1 MSIYT
6 RGVQGTAPTREE
18 SRPIGSKRPLDEFKE
33 FSEQHIKEKKE
44 AAALKESAEYQRKQQ
59 EAANVE
65 ESRKQAVEMQQE
77 AEKKAKEQR
86 EKELEMSQAANDAG
100 RPDTTYMYNS
110 HYDMV
115 KEFAEHLSNPDT
127 IKKYASS
134 PEGEM
139 EFNGLI
145 DQLMSMTSDFE
156 AYYKETYGT
165 PEDGDERYTFMGS
178 ENRFKHG
185 VSSIGDLDILTSH
198 DDMMAKLMQLDS
210 HGYKEMRIVNGKV
223 VFVGEDGEMFNPQDS
238 LDMEVF
244 YPETSERAPV
254 SGDQYLN
261 STFDPDYF
269 TSVESVEK
277 HVRSALNNDKR
288 LLRDTVRGYIEKMQ
302 DADPGFNETIESII
316 QHDPERLEAIK
327 QTFINDAVRA
337 YEVKT
342 FKQEDVEINIDEEEE
357 EAPQVS
363 EQAETT
369 EAAIQE
375 DNSAI
380 EESTAQLEQA
390 LGRTPTEEE
399 IQMLF
404 EPEMQAILR
413 AIGFGGPQFP
423 DGPPAPTEQAP
434 AAQVQSVDA
443 EPTPEDVQ
451 AFAQDMGLN
460 LRDVSMDMFE
470 PDTPLGDAF
479 RQYNIERARIRSLVD
494 QQRALNDERNQKIRD
509 DFGDKFSGDL
519 QEALA
524 NYGQTP
530 EVQAQSQGGPY
541 YDYGDEKINKMINV
555 PAAYTTEGSTST
567 RGFDGDNVKL
577 RTSPDPNQAPSD
589 LIGMSFNADA
599 GEFVVNLSGDRQV
612 KLSIDREGNIQ
623 LDPTDLSGLL
633 DDVGSRIPMGLIVIQ
648 EFNKVYGDGAFG
660 AIAGRLQNEALRSAG
675 LLVE

>member
-6 RGVQGTAPTREE
+6 RGVRGTAPTREE

-59 EAANVE
+59 EAANLE
-65 ESRKQAVEMQQE
+65 ESRKQAAEMQQD
-77 AEKKAKEQR
+77 AEKQAKEQR

-115 KEFAEHLSNPDT
+115 KEFAEYLSNPDT
-127 IKKYASS
+127 IKQYASS
-134 PEGEM
+134 PKGEM

-156 AYYKETYGT
+156 AYYKETYGS
-165 PEDGDERYTFMGS
+165 PEDEDERYTFMGS

-185 VSSIGDLDILTSH
+185 VSNIGDLNVNTSH
-198 DDMMAKLMQLDS
+198 EEMMARLMKLDS
-210 HGYKEMRIVNGKV
+210 HLHKEMKIVNGKA
-223 VFVGEDGEMFNPQDS
+223 VFVGEDGGTFNPQDS
-238 LDMEVF
+238 FDMEVF
-244 YPETSERAPV
+244 YPEVEERAPV

-261 STFDPDYF
+261 STFDPNYF
-269 TSVESVEK
+269 TSIESVER
-277 HVRSALNNDKR
+277 HVRSALNNDKG
-288 LLRDTVRGYIEKMQ
+288 LLRDTIRGYIEKRQ
-302 DADPGFNETIESII
+302 DEDPGFNETIESII
-316 QHDPERLEAIK
+316 SHDPERLEAIK
-327 QTFINDAVRA
+327 QTFIDDAVRA
-337 YEVKT
+337 YEIKT
-342 FKQEDVEINIDEEEE
+342 LKPEDVEINIDEEEE

-369 EAAIQE
+369 EAAVQE

-404 EPEMQAILR
+404 EPEMQAMLR
-413 AIGFGGPQFP
+413 AIGIDMDFSP
-423 DGPPAPTEQAP
+423 DEQAP
-434 AAQVQSVDA
+434 DAQFQSA
-443 EPTPEDVQ
+443 ETEPTPADLQ
-451 AFAQDMGLN
+451 DFAQDMGLN

-479 RQYNIERARIRSLVD
+479 RQYNIERSRIRSLVD
-494 QQRALNDERNQKIRD
+494 EQRALNAERNQTMVD

-530 EVQAQSQGGPY
+530 EVQTQPQGDPY

-567 RGFDGDNVKL
+567 RGFEGDNVKL
-577 RTSPDPNQAPSD
+577 KTSPDPSQAPSD

-599 GEFVVNLSGDRQV
+599 GEFVVTLSGDRQV
-612 KLSIDREGNIQ
+612 KLSIDREGNMQ
-623 LDPTDLSGLL
+623 LDPTDLSGFL
-633 DDVGSRIPMGLIVIQ
+633 DDVGNRIPIGLIVIQ

>member
-6 RGVQGTAPTREE
+6 RGVRGTAPTREE

-59 EAANVE
+59 EAANLE
-65 ESRKQAVEMQQE
+65 ESRKQAAEMQQD
-77 AEKKAKEQR
+77 AEKQAKEQR

-115 KEFAEHLSNPDT
+115 KEFAEYLSNPDT
-127 IKKYASS
+127 IKQYASS
-134 PEGEM
+134 PKGEM

-156 AYYKETYGT
+156 AYYKETYGS
-165 PEDGDERYTFMGS
+165 PEDEDERYTFMGS

-185 VSSIGDLDILTSH
+185 VSNIGDLNVNTSH
-198 DDMMAKLMQLDS
+198 EEMMARLMKLDS
-210 HGYKEMRIVNGKV
+210 HLHKEMKIVNGKA
-223 VFVGEDGEMFNPQDS
+223 VFVGEDGGTFNPQDS
-238 LDMEVF
+238 FDMEVF
-244 YPETSERAPV
+244 YPEVEERAPV

-261 STFDPDYF
+261 STFDPNYF
-269 TSVESVEK
+269 TSIESVER
-277 HVRSALNNDKR
+277 HVRSALNNDKG
-288 LLRDTVRGYIEKMQ
+288 LLRDTIRGYIEKRQ
-302 DADPGFNETIESII
+302 DEDPGFNETIESII
-316 QHDPERLEAIK
+316 SHDPERLEAIK
-327 QTFINDAVRA
+327 QTFIDDAVRA
-337 YEVKT
+337 YEIKT
-342 FKQEDVEINIDEEEE
+342 LKPEDVEINIDEEEE

-369 EAAIQE
+369 EAAVQE

-404 EPEMQAILR
+404 EPEMQAMLR
-413 AIGFGGPQFP
+413 AIGIDMDFSP
-423 DGPPAPTEQAP
+423 DEQAP
-434 AAQVQSVDA
+434 DAQFQSA
-443 EPTPEDVQ
+443 ETEPTPADLQ

-479 RQYNIERARIRSLVD
+479 RQYNIERSRIRSLVD
-494 QQRALNDERNQKIRD
+494 EQRALNAERNQTMVD

-530 EVQAQSQGGPY
+530 EVQTQPQGDPY

-567 RGFDGDNVKL
+567 RGFEGDNVKL
-577 RTSPDPNQAPSD
+577 KTSPDPSQAPSD

-599 GEFVVNLSGDRQV
+599 GEFVVTLSGDRQV
-612 KLSIDREGNIQ
+612 KLSIDREGNMQ
-623 LDPTDLSGLL
+623 LDPTDLSGFL
-633 DDVGSRIPMGLIVIQ
+633 DDVGNRIPIGLIVIQ

>member
-6 RGVQGTAPTREE
+6 RGVRGTAPTREE

-59 EAANVE
+59 EAANLE
-65 ESRKQAVEMQQE
+65 ESRKQAAEMQQD
-77 AEKKAKEQR
+77 AEKQAKEQR

-115 KEFAEHLSNPDT
+115 KEFAEYLSSPDT
-127 IKKYASS
+127 IKQYASS

-156 AYYKETYGT
+156 AYYKETYGS
-165 PEDGDERYTFMGS
+165 PEDEDERYTFMGS

-185 VSSIGDLDILTSH
+185 VSNIGDLNVNTSH
-198 DDMMAKLMQLDS
+198 EEMMARLMKLDS
-210 HGYKEMRIVNGKV
+210 HLHKEMKIVNGKA
-223 VFVGEDGEMFNPQDS
+223 VFVGEDGGTFNPQDS
-238 LDMEVF
+238 FDMEVF
-244 YPETSERAPV
+244 YPEVEERAPV

-261 STFDPDYF
+261 STFDPNYF
-269 TSVESVEK
+269 TSIESVER
-277 HVRSALNNDKR
+277 HVRSALNNDKG
-288 LLRDTVRGYIEKMQ
+288 LLRDTIRGYIEKRQ
-302 DADPGFNETIESII
+302 DEDPGFNETIESII
-316 QHDPERLEAIK
+316 SHDPERLEAIK
-327 QTFINDAVRA
+327 QTFIDDAVRA
-337 YEVKT
+337 YEIKT
-342 FKQEDVEINIDEEEE
+342 LKPEDVEINIDEEEE

-369 EAAIQE
+369 EAAVQE

-404 EPEMQAILR
+404 EPEMQAMLR
-413 AIGFGGPQFP
+413 AIGIDMDFSP
-423 DGPPAPTEQAP
+423 DEQAP
-434 AAQVQSVDA
+434 DAQVQSA
-443 EPTPEDVQ
+443 ETEPTPADLQ

-479 RQYNIERARIRSLVD
+479 RQYNIERSRIRSLVD
-494 QQRALNDERNQKIRD
+494 EQRALNAERNQTMVD

-530 EVQAQSQGGPY
+530 EVQTQPQGDPY

-567 RGFDGDNVKL
+567 RGFEGDNVKL
-577 RTSPDPNQAPSD
+577 KTSPDPSQAPSD

-599 GEFVVNLSGDRQV
+599 GEFVVTLSGDRQV
-612 KLSIDREGNIQ
+612 KLSIDREGNMQ
-623 LDPTDLSGLL
+623 LDPTDLSGFL
-633 DDVGSRIPMGLIVIQ
+633 DDVGNRIPIGLIVIQ

>member
-6 RGVQGTAPTREE
+6 RGVRGTAPTREE

-59 EAANVE
+59 EAANLE
-65 ESRKQAVEMQQE
+65 ESRKQAAEMQQD
-77 AEKKAKEQR
+77 AEKQAKEQR

-115 KEFAEHLSNPDT
+115 KEFAEYLSSPDT
-127 IKKYASS
+127 IKQYASS

-156 AYYKETYGT
+156 AYYKETYGS
-165 PEDGDERYTFMGS
+165 PEDEDERYTFMGS

-185 VSSIGDLDILTSH
+185 VSNIGDLNVNTSH
-198 DDMMAKLMQLDS
+198 EEMMARLMKLDS
-210 HGYKEMRIVNGKV
+210 HLHKEMKIVNGKA
-223 VFVGEDGEMFNPQDS
+223 VFVGEDGGTFNPQDS
-238 LDMEVF
+238 FDMEVF
-244 YPETSERAPV
+244 YPEVEERAPV

-261 STFDPDYF
+261 STFDPNYF
-269 TSVESVEK
+269 TSIESVER
-277 HVRSALNNDKR
+277 HVRSALNNDKG
-288 LLRDTVRGYIEKMQ
+288 LLRDTIRGYIEKRQ
-302 DADPGFNETIESII
+302 DEDPGFNETIESII
-316 QHDPERLEAIK
+316 SHDPERLEAIK
-327 QTFINDAVRA
+327 QTFIDDAVRA
-337 YEVKT
+337 YEIKT
-342 FKQEDVEINIDEEEE
+342 LKPEDVEINIDEEEE

-369 EAAIQE
+369 EAAVQE

-404 EPEMQAILR
+404 EPEMQAMLR
-413 AIGFGGPQFP
+413 AIGIDMDFSP
-423 DGPPAPTEQAP
+423 DEQAP
-434 AAQVQSVDA
+434 DAQFQSA
-443 EPTPEDVQ
+443 ETEPTPADLQ

-479 RQYNIERARIRSLVD
+479 RQYNIERSRIRSLVD
-494 QQRALNDERNQKIRD
+494 EQRALNAERNQTMVD

-530 EVQAQSQGGPY
+530 EVQTQPQGDPY

-567 RGFDGDNVKL
+567 RGFEGDNVKL
-577 RTSPDPNQAPSD
+577 KTSPDPSQAPSD

-599 GEFVVNLSGDRQV
+599 GEFVVTLSGDRQV
-612 KLSIDREGNIQ
+612 KLSIDREGNMQ
-623 LDPTDLSGLL
+623 LDPTDLSGFL
-633 DDVGSRIPMGLIVIQ
+633 DDVGNRIPIGLIVIQ